1 MLHGR
6 RAECD
11 ALERL
16 LADARRSR
24 SGVLVVRGEAGVG
37 KSALLDHAAG
47 RAEGMVVL
55 RASGVESEAELPF
68 AALHQLLRPV
78 LGLVERLPAAQA
90 AALGGALGLGL
101 PGDRGS
107 PEARGSGGLM
117 PSPPE
122 ARGSG
127 GLMPSPPEAR
137 DRFLVSVAVLSLLA
151 EAAEDRPVLCLV
163 DEAQWLDD
171 SSAQALTFAA
181 RRLEAEG
188 VALLF
193 AARDG
198 DPRDFSAPGLPEL
211 RLQGLDPDAAAGL
224 LAAAGVDLPAEVV
237 ERLVERTG
245 GNPLALLE
253 LPGSLEPGQ
262 LAGRAPLE
270 DVLPL
275 TTRLAQAFGERV
287 RRLPEASRTVLL
299 VAAAETAGDPAVVLR
314 AGARL
319 GVGPD
324 ALEEAES
331 AGLVQTG
338 GGRLRFRHPLVR
350 SATYQAATLAA
361 RQAAHRALA
370 EVLAGE
376 DAADQRAWHLA
387 SATVGPDEAVA
398 AGLEDSADRA
408 RRRGG
413 HAAAAAALE
422 RAAELT
428 GDDAERGRR
437 LAAAADAA
445 WLAGQADRAAA
456 LLDRADPLGADPR
469 SQATAA
475 HLRGLIEASRG
486 VALEAAAML
495 VAGSELAAPVDPSQA
510 LQMLVEASE
519 IASYAG
525 DVAPTAELGRRAA
538 ALPVVDKA
546 GEFLSDLL
554 QGMGRVAEGDGA
566 AGEPLLRR
574 AIALAGT
581 LEHPR
586 RLMWAGMA
594 ALFVGEFGTV
604 NALYARAVA
613 RARQDGAVGLLPQA
627 LEYLAPLELV
637 AGRLDA
643 ATATATEGLRL
654 ARDTGNDTSA
664 CRNLAT
670 LAHLAALRGDEDAC
684 RGFAAEA
691 LDRAAARGL
700 GLPATLAGHALAL
713 LELGLNRPAEA
724 LVRLQGL
731 LGAGPGA
738 GSPFFAVY
746 TVPDL
751 VEAAVRA
758 GQAGAAT
765 APLAAFEQL
774 ATLAGTPEVLAQ
786 LARCRGLLAP
796 DEAAPAHFEEALA
809 LHDGLGRPFDL
820 ARTELAYGEALRR
833 ARRRGEAR
841 THLRGALEIF
851 QRLGAAPWAER
862 AGAELRAT
870 GESARRR
877 DPGAFS
883 QLTPQE
889 LQIIRLVGEGGTNRE
904 IGAQL
909 FLSRRTIDYHLRNVF
924 VKLGV
929 SSRAELIR
937 LQLTDR

>member
-11 ALERL
+11 ALDRL

-37 KSALLDHAAG
+37 KSALLGHAAG
-47 RAEGMVVL
+47 RADGMAVL
-55 RASGVESEAELPF
+55 RAGGVESEAELPF

-78 LGLVERLPAAQA
+78 LGLAGRLPDPQA
-90 AALGGALGLGL
+90 AALGSALGLGP
-101 PGDRGS
+101 PGDRAS
-107 PEARGSGGLM
+107 E
-117 PSPPE
+117 
-122 ARGSG
+122 
-127 GLMPSPPEAR
+127 R

-163 DEAQWLDD
+163 DEAQWLDE
-171 SSAQALTFAA
+171 SSSQALTFAA

-188 VALLF
+188 VALVF

-198 DPRDFSAPGLPEL
+198 DPRDFPAPGLPEL
-211 RLQGLDPDAAAGL
+211 RLPGLDRDAAAAL
-224 LAAAGVDLPAEVV
+224 LAATGADLPAEVV
-237 ERLVERTG
+237 EGLVERTG

-275 TTRLAQAFGERV
+275 TTRLEQAFGERV
-287 RRLPEASRTVLL
+287 RRLPEPARTILL
-299 VAAAETAGDPAVVLR
+299 VAAAEAGGDPAVVLR
-314 AGARL
+314 AGRRL
-319 GVGPD
+319 GVGPE
-324 ALEEAES
+324 ALEEAEA
-331 AGLVQTG
+331 AGLVRTG

-350 SATYQAATLAA
+350 SAAYHAATLAA

-370 EVLAGE
+370 GVLAGE

-387 SATVGPDEAVA
+387 SAAVGPDEAVA
-398 AGLEDSADRA
+398 AGLEGS
-408 RRRGG
+408 
-413 HAAAAAALE
+413 
-422 RAAELT
+422 
-428 GDDAERGRR
+428 
-437 LAAAADAA
+437 
-445 WLAGQADRAAA
+445 ADRAAA
-456 LLDRADPLGADPR
+456 LLERAEPLAADPR
-469 SQATAA
+469 SRAAVA
-475 HLRGLIEASRG
+475 HLRGSIEASRG
-486 VALEAAAML
+486 VALQAAAML
-495 VAGSELAAPVDPSQA
+495 VAGSELVAPADPSQA

-525 DVAPTAELGRRAA
+525 DVTPTAELGRRAA

-554 QGMGRVAEGDGA
+554 QGMGWVAESDGRR
-566 AGEPLLRR
+566 GEPLLRR

-581 LEHPR
+581 LEDPR
-586 RLMWAGMA
+586 RLLWAGVA
-594 ALFVGEFGTV
+594 AFFVGDIDAG

-613 RARQDGAVGLLPQA
+613 RARQEGAVGLLPQA
-627 LEYLAPLELV
+627 LECLAPVELLGGRLV
-637 AGRLDA
+637 AAEASAG
-643 ATATATEGLRL
+643 EGLRL

-664 CRNLAT
+664 CRHLAT

-684 RGFAAEA
+684 RSHAAEA
-691 LDRAAARGL
+691 LERAAARGL
-700 GLPATLAGHALAL
+700 GLPATLAGNALAL

-724 LVRLQGL
+724 LARFQRLL
-731 LGAGPGA
+731 AAGPGA
-738 GSPFFAVY
+738 GSPFFAAY

-758 GQAGAAT
+758 GRADAAT

-774 ATLAGTPEVLAQ
+774 TTIAGTPETLAQ

-796 DEAAPAHFEEALA
+796 DEAAAAHFEEALA
-809 LHDGLGRPFDL
+809 LHDSQGRPLDL
-820 ARTELAYGEALRR
+820 ARTELAYGETLRR

-841 THLRGALEIF
+841 AHLRSALETF

-870 GESARRR
+870 GERARRR
-877 DPGAFS
+877 DPSALS

-937 LQLTDR
+937 LQLADR